1 MLPEK
6 SLSGYQKRKKENM
19 KINWLYRKQVLYINS
34 LVFQVMLISMKL
46 KGGNLIML
54 MMMGN
59 MTMISNMI
67 II

>member
-34 LVFQVMLISMKL
+34 LVFQVMLISMTL